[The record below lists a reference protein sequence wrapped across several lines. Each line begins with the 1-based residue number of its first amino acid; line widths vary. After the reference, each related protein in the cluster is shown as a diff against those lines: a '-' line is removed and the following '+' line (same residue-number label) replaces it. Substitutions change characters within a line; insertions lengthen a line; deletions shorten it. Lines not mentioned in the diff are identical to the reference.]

1 MKVAFKE
8 KKISGILGILPE
20 TISYF
25 DDEVDNYDFPPK
37 QTIRLKKVMGFEK
50 HRLAKNSSTA
60 SDFCVYGLKY
70 LLKNNKVKR
79 EEIGAIIVV
88 TLSPDYFVPHISN
101 IIHGECRLE
110 EDVLCMDIAQG
121 CCGYLLGLMQSF
133 MLTDI
138 MKDKKIL
145 LFNVDILSHK
155 VSKQDRND
163 FPLIGDAASVT
174 IIENDSEYKKD
185 VYFQLFTD
193 GTKRNALTIPAGGF
207 AMPSTEVTAVMKK
220 TEDGNCRSLDNLH
233 MEGTEIFNFVQSQI
247 PPLIENMLSEINMK
261 KNDIDYY
268 LFHQPNKFMLKKLA
282 DKMQVSYEK
291 MFMNIVE
298 NYGNPSGASIPIN
311 IVHNMGKRM
320 VDCEF
325 KCCLSAFGSGL
336 TWGAMVM
343 HLGNFEFCEMIES
356 DL

>member
-1 MKVAFKE
+1 
-8 KKISGILGILPE
+8 
-20 TISYF
+20 
-25 DDEVDNYDFPPK
+25 
-37 QTIRLKKVMGFEK
+37 
-50 HRLAKNSSTA
+50 
-60 SDFCVYGLKY
+60 
-70 LLKNNKVKR
+70 
-79 EEIGAIIVV
+79 
-88 TLSPDYFVPHISN
+88 
-101 IIHGECRLE
+101 
-110 EDVLCMDIAQG
+110 
-121 CCGYLLGLMQSF
+121 
-133 MLTDI
+133 
-138 MKDKKIL
+138 
-145 LFNVDILSHK
+145 
-155 VSKQDRND
+155 
-163 FPLIGDAASVT
+163 
-174 IIENDSEYKKD
+174 
-185 VYFQLFTD
+185 
-193 GTKRNALTIPAGGF
+193 
-207 AMPSTEVTAVMKK
+207 MKK